1 MRKLEGLTRMFMG
14 AVRPGD
20 STFRL
25 IVVAIMRV
33 TLCGIGP
40 LSITQMHEIK

>member
-1 MRKLEGLTRMFMG
+1 MG

-20 STFRL
+20 STLRL

-33 TLCGIGP
+33 TLCDIGP
-40 LSITQMHEIK
+40 TLSTRAVYLRNTSLTK